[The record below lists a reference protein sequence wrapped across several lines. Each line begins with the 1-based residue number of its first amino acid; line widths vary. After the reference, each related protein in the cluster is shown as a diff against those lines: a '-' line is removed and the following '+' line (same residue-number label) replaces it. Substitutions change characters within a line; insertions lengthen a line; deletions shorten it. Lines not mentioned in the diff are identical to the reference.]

1 MKKIPYFIPSIG
13 KEEYQN
19 LKKIFDQKWLAA
31 GRQLKKFEQNFSKKI
46 KVNKQNCVGLNS
58 GYAALHLAILLSD
71 LNKNDEVLV
80 PNINFSAATNIL
92 NTLNISYKLVDCE
105 SHLNPN
111 ISIKDLKRK
120 ISKKTKLVIIVHM
133 GGYPCNIKEILKLK
147 NKYSFKLIE
156 DSCHALFSKYRNKM
170 LGTFGNFSTF
180 SFYSNKNISSAE
192 GGLIYCKQKKHAE
205 IIRSLKNHGLIRDSY
220 SHDKKNQQK
229 KYDITLS
236 GFNYRLDDLRANLLN
251 TQIKKI
257 EKLNTKRHKIFNLYS
272 KYLSENKSVQLVF
285 SNFKSNIYARHLYII
300 SSKKINKIKLNL
312 NKNKINFSNH
322 YKPIHMLKVSNKITQ
337 TDFRNSIKY
346 FKNSISLPIYP
357 SLSEKNVKFICQKII
372 EAVES

>member
-19 LKKIFDQKWLAA
+19 LKKVFDQKWLAA

-133 GGYPCNIKEILKLK
+133 GGYPCNMKEILKLK

-156 DSCHALFSKYRNKM
+156 DSCHALFSKYKNKM

-192 GGLIYCKQKKHAE
+192 GGLIYCKQKKHAK

-220 SHDKKNQQK
+220 SHDKKNKQK
-229 KYDITLS
+229 KYDIILS

-272 KYLSENKSVQLVF
+272 KYLSENKLVQLVF
-285 SNFKSNIYARHLYII
+285 SNFKSNIYARHLCII

-322 YKPIHMLKVSNKITQ
+322 YKPIHMLKVSSKITQ
-337 TDFRNSIKY
+337 RNFTNSTKY

-372 EAVES
+372 EAVDN